1 VICSLLSKLVP
12 DSEKETRQLLGG
24 LTVIAANAGGA
35 WSPIGDVTTTMLWMG
50 GEITVQPLITNVFL
64 PSFVCVWGAMGWQLA
79 TVTGPSSFE
88 APKKEAGKTPRGSNL
103 VTAVGLGGL
112 VFVPVFKAL
121 TGLPPFAGMLVSTS
135 ALWAITDRLH
145 GDDRPKLR
153 MTEALRRIDTAGSLF
168 FLGILLAVAA
178 LETSGVL
185 TQLAVALNEVV
196 PNDTLIAGAIGA
208 VSAIIDNVPL
218 VAAAMGMYDLTAHP
232 VDSQFWDLIAFCAGT
247 GGSMLIIGSAAGIA
261 YMGIEEVSFGWYA
274 KKIAPGAVVGYLA
287 GIAALV
293 AQGGGE

>member
-1 VICSLLSKLVP
+1 
-12 DSEKETRQLLGG
+12 
-24 LTVIAANAGGA
+24 
-35 WSPIGDVTTTMLWMG
+35 M
-50 GEITVQPLITNVFL
+50 
-64 PSFVCVWGAMGWQLA
+64 
-79 TVTGPSSFE
+79 
-88 APKKEAGKTPRGSNL
+88 
-103 VTAVGLGGL
+103 
-112 VFVPVFKAL
+112 
-121 TGLPPFAGMLVSTS
+121 
-135 ALWAITDRLH
+135 
-145 GDDRPKLR
+145 
-153 MTEALRRIDTAGSLF
+153 
-168 FLGILLAVAA
+168 
-178 LETSGVL
+178 